1 MIVVAGDA
9 LVDLI
14 VRADGSITAVPGGG
28 PYNSARAVGRLGMP
42 VSWIGGLS
50 SDRFGRDL
58 EAGLTGAGVDLAMAQ
73 RTELPTTLAL
83 AEIGAD
89 GAASYRFYTDATSA
103 PAVLPEP
110 LAAGL
115 PVDTDAVLTG
125 TLGFVLEPMATT
137 LEGMVAALSPDV
149 LLMIDPNCR
158 PSITRDPDAFRARLT
173 RVLARTDVVKV
184 STEDLEFLL
193 PGASVNA
200 AVAWVQ
206 AIGPRV
212 VLVTDGAAP
221 VRVVVDGVEH
231 AVAAPQVEVVDTI
244 GAGDTFGGAF
254 LACLVQGGGWRHSAG
269 DPDAVVRAARF
280 AVRASAFV
288 CQRAGANPPTLAE
301 LGGWPPA

>member
-137 LEGMVAALSPDV
+137 LEGMVAALPADV

>member
-1 MIVVAGDA
+1 MIVIAGDA

-28 PYNSARAVGRLGMP
+28 PYNSARAVGRLGLA

-50 SDRFGRDL
+50 SDRFGREL
-58 EAGLTGAGVDLAMAQ
+58 EAGLSGAGVDLSMAQ

-103 PAVLPEP
+103 PAVYAGP

-115 PVDTDAVLTG
+115 PVDTEAVLTG

-137 LEGMVAALSPDV
+137 LEGMVTALSPDL

-158 PSITRDPDAFRARLT
+158 PSITRDPEGFRARLA
-173 RVLARTDVVKV
+173 RVLARADIVKV
-184 STEDLEFLL
+184 STEDLAFLR
-193 PGASVNA
+193 PGEHVNSSA
-200 AVAWVQ
+200 AWVQ
-206 AIGPRV
+206 SLGPRV
-212 VLVTDGAAP
+212 VLITDGPAP
-221 VRVVVDGVEH
+221 IRVLIDGTEHQVV
-231 AVAAPQVEVVDTI
+231 ARTVEVVDTI

-254 LACLVQGGGWRHSAG
+254 LACLVQGGGGRHAAA
-269 DPDAVVRAARF
+269 DTEAVLRAARF

-288 CQRAGANPPTLAE
+288 CERAGANPPTLAE
-301 LGGWPPA
+301 LGGWPTA

>member
-1 MIVVAGDA
+1 VIVIAGDA

-58 EAGLTGAGVDLAMAQ
+58 EAGLSGAGVDLSMAQ
-73 RTELPTTLAL
+73 RTDLPTTLAL

-103 PAVLPEP
+103 PAVLPGP

-115 PVDTDAVLTG
+115 PADTDAVLTG
-125 TLGFVLEPMATT
+125 TLGFVLEPMGTT
-137 LEGMVAALSPDV
+137 LEALVAALPPDL

-158 PSITRDPDAFRARLT
+158 PSITRDPAGFRARIA
-173 RVLARTDVVKV
+173 RVLARADIVKV
-184 STEDLEFLL
+184 STEDLEFLQ
-193 PGASVNA
+193 PGETL
-200 AVAWVQ
+200 VA
-206 AIGPRV
+206 AIGWVLALGSRV

-221 VRVVVDGVEH
+221 VRVLIDGVEH
-231 AVAAPQVEVVDTI
+231 QVAAPTVDVVDTI

-254 LACLVQGGGWRHSAG
+254 LACLVQGGGGRHTAG
-269 DPDAVVRAARF
+269 DPEAVLRAAQF
-280 AVRASAFV
+280 AVRASAIV
-288 CQRAGANPPTLAE
+288 CGRAGANPPTLAE
-301 LGGWPPA
+301 LGGWPAA

>member
-254 LACLVQGGGWRHSAG
+254 LACLVQGGGRRHSAG

>member
-1 MIVVAGDA
+1 VIVVAGDA

-58 EAGLTGAGVDLAMAQ
+58 EAGLTSAGVDLSMAQ

-89 GAASYRFYTDATSA
+89 GAASYRFYTDSTSA
-103 PAVLPEP
+103 PAVFPEP
-110 LAAGL
+110 LEAGL
-115 PVDTDAVLTG
+115 PAGTDAILTG

-137 LEGMVAALSPDV
+137 LEAMVAALPPDL

-158 PSITRDPDAFRARLT
+158 PSITRDPDAFRARLA
-173 RVLARTDVVKV
+173 RVLARADIVKV
-184 STEDLEFLL
+184 STEDLEFLR
-193 PGASVNA
+193 PGEHVNSSA
-200 AVAWVQ
+200 AWVGSL
-206 AIGPRV
+206 GPRV
-212 VLVTDGAAP
+212 VLVTDGAEP
-221 VRVVVDGVEH
+221 VRVLIDGVEH
-231 AVAAPQVEVVDTI
+231 QVPAPRVDVVDTI

-254 LACLVQGGGWRHSAG
+254 LACLVQGGGGRHAAG
-269 DPDAVVRAARF
+269 DTAAVLRAARF

-288 CQRAGANPPTLAE
+288 CERAGANPPTLAE
-301 LGGWPPA
+301 LGGWPAL

>member
-1 MIVVAGDA
+1 VIVVAGDA

-28 PYNSARAVGRLGMP
+28 PYNSARAIGRLGMP

-58 EAGLTGAGVDLAMAQ
+58 EAGLAGAGVDLSMAQ

-103 PAVLPEP
+103 PAVLPGP

-115 PVDTDAVLTG
+115 PADADAVLTG
-125 TLGFVLEPMATT
+125 TLGLVLEPMATT
-137 LEGMVAALSPDV
+137 LEGMVAALPPDL

-158 PSITRDPDAFRARLT
+158 PSITRDPDAFRARIT
-173 RVLARTDVVKV
+173 RVLARADIVKV

-193 PGASVNA
+193 PGASVDA
-200 AVAWVQ
+200 AAAWVQ
-206 AIGPRV
+206 TMGPRV
-212 VLVTDGAAP
+212 VLITDGPAP
-221 VRVVVDGVEH
+221 IRVLIDGVEH
-231 AVAAPQVEVVDTI
+231 EVAAPKVDVVDTI

-254 LACLVQGGGWRHSAG
+254 LASLVQGGGGRHSAS
-269 DPDAVVRAARF
+269 DVDAVLRAVCF

-288 CQRAGANPPTLAE
+288 CERAGANPPTLAE
-301 LGGWPPA
+301 LGGWPHT